1 MKTNNSKIMSLLTV
15 LLLVVTFV
23 LVGCHPDDILAPE
36 APTNLEAEA
45 LTDSTIELTW
55 DAVEGA
61 KTYAVYQGM
70 IKLLTVAEPTH
81 IVTGLQAG
89 IEYCFTVTAINDG
102 GESAKSAQAC
112 ATTLVEED
120 VEKPSTPQNVNIS
133 DFSVSE
139 CLEKYRGLMYDDND
153 TIYAVAVNDSSLM
166 IRTIAY
172 FNCCSE
178 EFWEELSMEGNKIR
192 IEMFED
198 DKEPCDCYC
207 PVSVEFVLSNLELGQ
222 TYKIILSRGV
232 YGGYFSFEVV
242 FEKDTDLMFLLPSII

>member
-1 MKTNNSKIMSLLTV
+1 MKKNNYKTMFLPIIMS
-15 LLLVVTFV
+15 LLVVTFV
-23 LVGCHPDDILAPE
+23 FVGCKPE
-36 APTNLEAEA
+36 PEPGPSAGGDTPTS
-45 LTDSTIELTW
+45 D
-55 DAVEGA
+55 
-61 KTYAVYQGM
+61 
-70 IKLLTVAEPTH
+70 
-81 IVTGLQAG
+81 
-89 IEYCFTVTAINDG
+89 
-102 GESAKSAQAC
+102 
-112 ATTLVEED
+112 TLSPNT
-120 VEKPSTPQNVNIS
+120 PSQNVNIS

-232 YGGYFSFEVV
+232 YGYFSFEVV
-242 FEKDTDLMFLLPSII
+242 FEKDTDLMFIR